1 MESVKLY
8 DSEWKLMEI
17 LWEGDPV
24 SARDLAVLA
33 AERIGWNKNTTYTI
47 IKKLVEKGVI
57 RREEPGFSCT
67 SLVKKEE
74 VQRSETRSLIDKLFR
89 GSRKAF
95 FAALLE
101 DEEISEDELAQLKDM
116 IEKR

>member
-17 LWEGDPV
+17 LWEGEPV

-57 RREEPGFSCT
+57 RREEPG
-67 SLVKKEE
+67 
-74 VQRSETRSLIDKLFR
+74 LFLHFAGQER
-89 GSRKAF
+89 GSA
-95 FAALLE
+95 
-101 DEEISEDELAQLKDM
+101 EIRDQVSD
-116 IEKR
+116 R

>member
-1 MESVKLY
+1 MELVKLY

-17 LWEGDPV
+17 LWEKEPV
-24 SARDLAVLA
+24 SARELTVLA

-47 IKKLVEKGVI
+47 VKKLVKKGVV
-57 RREEPGFSCT
+57 RREEPGFYCT

-74 VQRSETRSLIDKLFR
+74 VQRSETRSLIDRLFR

-101 DEEISEDELAQLKDM
+101 DEEISEEELAQLKDM

>member
-1 MESVKLY
+1 MC
-8 DSEWKLMEI
+8 I
-17 LWEGDPV
+17 
-24 SARDLAVLA
+24 RD
-33 AERIGWNKNTTYTI
+33 RNTTYTI

>member
-17 LWEGDPV
+17 LWEGEPV

-33 AERIGWNKNTTYTI
+33 AERIGWNKKTTYTI

-57 RREEPGFSCT
+57 RREEPGLF
-67 SLVKKEE
+67 LHFAG
-74 VQRSETRSLIDKLFR
+74 SER
-89 GSRKAF
+89 GSA
-95 FAALLE
+95 
-101 DEEISEDELAQLKDM
+101 EIRDQVSD
-116 IEKR
+116 R